1 PALGGKAA
9 SFDDS
14 KARALPGVKAVVQT
28 SSGIAVVAT
37 SWWQALKARDV
48 LAIKWDDGANGALN
62 DGVILRGLERATGTA
77 QSARRDGDADA
88 VIKSAARVAKAEYQ
102 LPLLAHA
109 TLEPQNCT
117 ADVRAEGCD
126 IYVPTQIQQVAQ
138 QAAANAAGLKPAQV
152 RVHTTFLGG
161 GFGRRL
167 DVDFVPA
174 AVEASKG
181 VAKPVKL
188 LWTRADDTTH
198 YVYRPPA
205 YDTAN
210 AASARRDPLESR
222 RALLSKQPRYLKA
235 LELAA
240 QEARYGAAPKGR
252 FHGVAVM
259 SGYDTYMAQ
268 VAEIS
273 LENGKVR
280 VHRIVCA
287 VDCGQVVNRDI
298 VVAQVE
304 SGIIFG
310 LSSTLWGE
318 INIQRGRVQQT
329 NFDTYRVLRINE
341 IPRI

>member
-1 PALGGKAA
+1 AA
-9 SFDDS
+9 S
-14 KARALPGVKAVVQT
+14 
-28 SSGIAVVAT
+28 
-37 SWWQALKARDV
+37 
-48 LAIKWDDGANGALN
+48 
-62 DGVILRGLERATGTA
+62 
-77 QSARRDGDADA
+77 
-88 VIKSAARVAKAEYQ
+88 
-102 LPLLAHA
+102 
-109 TLEPQNCT
+109 
-117 ADVRAEGCD
+117 
-126 IYVPTQIQQVAQ
+126 
-138 QAAANAAGLKPAQV
+138 AAGLKPEQV

-174 AVEASKG
+174 AVEASKAVG
-181 VAKPVKL
+181 KPVKL
-188 LWTRADDTTH
+188 LWTREDDTTH
-198 YVYRPPA
+198 DVYRPPA
-205 YDTAN
+205 FDTAIG
-210 AASARRDPLESR
+210 AFDKSGKLIA
-222 RALLSKQPRYLKA
+222 SKQPRYLKA

-304 SGIIFG
+304 SGIIF
-310 LSSTLWGE
+310 
-318 INIQRGRVQQT
+318 
-329 NFDTYRVLRINE
+329 
-341 IPRI
+341 